1 MNNTNKILTAV
12 GAGIVVGTIVGVLF
26 APEKGSE
33 TRKKIS
39 GQGKKIVEDVQNKFR
54 RGRNKFNDLAD
65 DLLKATREKGE
76 RIV

>member
-39 GQGKKIVEDVQNKFR
+39 GQGKKIVDDVQNKFR
-54 RGRNKFNDLAD
+54 SGRNKFNDLAD
-65 DLLKATREKGE
+65 DLLQATREKGE
-76 RIV
+76 RMV

>member
-39 GQGKKIVEDVQNKFR
+39 GQVKKIVEDVQNKFR
-54 RGRNKFNDLAD
+54 RGRNKFNDLTD
-65 DLLKATREKGE
+65 DLLQATREKGE

>member
-65 DLLKATREKGE
+65 DLLQATRENGL
-76 RIV
+76 I

>member
-65 DLLKATREKGE
+65 DLLQATREKGE

>member
-65 DLLKATREKGE
+65 DLLQATREKGE
-76 RIV
+76 RMV

>member
-54 RGRNKFNDLAD
+54 SGRNKFNDLAD
-65 DLLKATREKGE
+65 DLLQATREKGE

>member
-54 RGRNKFNDLAD
+54 RGRNKFNDLTD
-65 DLLKATREKGE
+65 D
-76 RIV
+76 

>member
-26 APEKGSE
+26 SPEKGSE

-65 DLLKATREKGE
+65 DLLQATREKGE
-76 RIV
+76 RMV

>member
-12 GAGIVVGTIVGVLF
+12 GAGIVVGTIAGVLF

-65 DLLKATREKGE
+65 DLLQATREKGE
-76 RIV
+76 RMV

>member
-12 GAGIVVGTIVGVLF
+12 GAGMVVGAIVGVLF

-65 DLLKATREKGE
+65 DLLQAAREKGE
-76 RIV
+76 RMV

>member
-54 RGRNKFNDLAD
+54 RGSNKFNDLAD
-65 DLLKATREKGE
+65 DLLQATREKGE

>member
-1 MNNTNKILTAV
+1 MNNKNKILTAV

-65 DLLKATREKGE
+65 DLLQATREKGE
-76 RIV
+76 RMV

>member
-65 DLLKATREKGE
+65 DLLQAAREKGE

>member
-39 GQGKKIVEDVQNKFR
+39 GQGKKIVDDVQNKFR
-54 RGRNKFNDLAD
+54 SGRNKFNDLAD
-65 DLLKATREKGE
+65 DLLQATREKGE

>member
-39 GQGKKIVEDVQNKFR
+39 GQGKKIVKDVQNKFR
-54 RGRNKFNDLAD
+54 RGSNKFNDLAD
-65 DLLKATREKGE
+65 DLLQATREKGE

>member
-12 GAGIVVGTIVGVLF
+12 GAGIVLGTIVGVLF

-65 DLLKATREKGE
+65 DLLQATREKGE
-76 RIV
+76 RMV

>member
-54 RGRNKFNDLAD
+54 RGRNKFNDLTD
-65 DLLKATREKGE
+65 DLLQATREKGE